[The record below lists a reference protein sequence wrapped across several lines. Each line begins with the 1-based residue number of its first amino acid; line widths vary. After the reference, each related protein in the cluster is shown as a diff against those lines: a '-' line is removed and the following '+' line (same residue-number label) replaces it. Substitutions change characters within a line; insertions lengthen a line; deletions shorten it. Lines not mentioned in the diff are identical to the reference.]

1 MDSLQSSMGLTSLVC
16 TVLNFQ
22 LVMALAVE
30 SVADGNTDM
39 AAINAVIDTV
49 SVNLVTYLSLMGA
62 WTAADSI
69 LFDIPQHEGGGDHR
83 AMGAVDALDCGE
95 GGGIAG
101 TTRMTMTRKQTS
113 ASSPMAAAAAAA
125 ATTAIARCSTASGI
139 ATTTRGPSDD
149 DGDVEAPAVRVTDW

>member
-1 MDSLQSSMGLTSLVC
+1 MRSLTLSRWIWWPISVWWGHGPLPTAFSST
-16 TVLNFQ
+16 F
-22 LVMALAVE
+22 
-30 SVADGNTDM
+30 
-39 AAINAVIDTV
+39 
-49 SVNLVTYLSLMGA
+49 LS
-62 WTAADSI
+62 TR
-69 LFDIPQHEGGGDHR
+69 GGGDHR

-149 DGDVEAPAVRVTDW
+149 DGDVEAPAVRVTDWWWRMTSAMGSSWYHNSNKYDWCNTQLSYHLDWM